1 MTTLSAQEK
10 EQRNQAFSA
19 AAAAPPLRPEEA
31 VQEGED
37 TVTMVFPQAVRLT
50 ANDGRVV
57 DFKPGVQEVP
67 ESLADHSYLRLNGV
81 KKHNGKG
88 GWRGKLKPQKTQD
101 EKPVMTQHHVE
112 FLKANGVEVADVNDA
127 QRQFDAL
134 SPDEQKEF
142 MEEADKFSAFHNT
155 QANIQRRLQDHES
168 GAKEGADK
176 PEGQAGPDAPD
187 PASLDKLVEEGTV
200 VSQTPIHPTSPQQE
214 SVGRQTP
221 DGGLRAEEDESKRG
235 QQPQPGQGP
244 RRDLEFEKAHPGS
257 FNPGMET
264 PKPRQ
269 GQQPSTG
276 QISTAEPGKP
286 AQQGGKQTPAQN
298 PGAPKTP
305 AASKSPETNKGK

>member
-1 MTTLSAQEK
+1 MTTLSTQEK

-37 TVTMVFPQAVRLT
+37 TVTMVFPRAVRLT

-67 ESLADHSYLRLNGV
+67 ESLADHSYLKLNGA
-81 KKHNGKG
+81 KRHDNKG
-88 GWRGKLKPQKTQD
+88 GWRGKLKPQKAQ

-112 FLKANGVEVADVNDA
+112 FMKANGVEVADVNDA

-134 SPDEQKEF
+134 SSDEQKEF
-142 MEEADKFSAFHNT
+142 MGEAEKFSAFRNT
-155 QANIQRRLQDHES
+155 QADIQRRLQDHES

-187 PASLDKLVEEGTV
+187 PASLGKLVEEGTV
-200 VSQTPIHPTSPQQE
+200 VSHTTTHLPSPQPE
-214 SVGRQTP
+214 SVGRQT
-221 DGGLRAEEDESKRG
+221 
-235 QQPQPGQGP
+235 
-244 RRDLEFEKAHPGS
+244 
-257 FNPGMET
+257 
-264 PKPRQ
+264 
-269 GQQPSTG
+269 
-276 QISTAEPGKP
+276 GKP
-286 AQQGGKQTPAQN
+286 AQQAGKQTPVQN

-305 AASKSPETNKGK
+305 AASKAPESNKGK